1 MASRARNIDAV
12 LAVACLLAAAI
23 VAYARYLHPA
33 TFSALVYP
41 FFVLA
46 SCICIAVYYIRT
58 RI

>member
-1 MASRARNIDAV
+1 MASRTRNIDAV
-12 LAVACLLAAAI
+12 VGVACLIAAAL

-33 TFSALVYP
+33 TFSALIYP

-46 SCICIAVYYIRT
+46 SCVSMAVYYIRT